1 VTTTSAA
8 APARASGISLLTFGT
23 VSAINTLGFG
33 FAIMALMF
41 SGPAASGYGMGVGV
55 FILSSVIHAVYTA
68 WRDRLPGAIGIV
80 QEAGIPVIA
89 AAMSTTA
96 LQMSGP
102 PEVRVATV
110 LAILGVSTSLTGLL
124 LLIVGRLRLGSLV
137 RFVPYPVIAGF
148 LAGAG
153 WLMLSGGLSLVL
165 GAKAPLEM
173 LRQLGEPTILA
184 RAIPA
189 LLFAISIS
197 VGTRRLAHPF
207 VIPGALVLA
216 GLTFFAITTLGMG
229 LSTEEIRALGWLP
242 AASPAG
248 RAISFPS
255 PALLPLVVWSD
266 VLRAAPAM
274 ASAAVL
280 ALLGILLNTSG
291 LELALGVDLDPDEAL
306 RSSGL
311 INLLL
316 GGIGGMAGFV
326 SVGGTMLAERIGIR
340 GRSAGLARAT
350 VLLAL
355 LAVAGTLVAAMPVF
369 LTGGLVMFL
378 GIELL
383 LSWAV
388 ASRRRLPALEWAI
401 VPLILV
407 VISGVGFLAGI
418 GVGLL
423 VAVGMFAF
431 TYSRLPVVRFSASG
445 RDLRSSVDRSPAAMA
460 HLAAEGAAVEIV
472 HLQGFLFFGTAER
485 VLDHV
490 RARLAAGDQPT
501 LRFLVLDFRHVS
513 GVDSAATAC
522 FLKLRKL
529 TESRHVDVRCTEV
542 PDTVVQQ
549 FARAGLTFDT
559 TPTFGRLPDVNSA
572 LERCEDAL
580 LADHDDGGV
589 AGTLLQQLEAQ
600 LGPSPYLPVLVE
612 AMEAMTVPAGT
623 FLIRAGDEARDLFL
637 VVRGHLAVQVAGPDG
652 TPLRLRTMAAGA
664 IVGEIALYTRQPRVA
679 DVIAVEESVVC
690 RLSEAAITRLEAEQ
704 RDAAVLLHRL
714 IATNLSGK
722 LAAANRLLQRARL

>member
-1 VTTTSAA
+1 MTQTSTA
-8 APARASGISLLTFGT
+8 APTRANGLSLLTFGT

-41 SGPAASGYGMGVGV
+41 SGPTASGYGMGVGV
-55 FILSSVIHAVYTA
+55 FILSSVLHALYTA

-89 AAMSTTA
+89 AVMSATA
-96 LQMSGP
+96 ARMTAP
-102 PEVRVATV
+102 TDVRVATV
-110 LAILGVSTSLTGLL
+110 LAILGVSTMATGALL
-124 LLIVGRLRLGSLV
+124 LLVGRLRLGSLV

-165 GAKAPLEM
+165 GAKGPAAM
-173 LRQLGEPTILA
+173 VSQLTDPNILA

-189 LLFAISIS
+189 LLFAVTLS
-197 VGTRRLAHPF
+197 VGTRRIASPF
-207 VIPGALVLA
+207 VIPVTLLLSAA
-216 GLTFFAITTLGMG
+216 CFYGLTLTGMA
-229 LSTEEIRALGWLP
+229 LSTAEVRDLGWLP
-242 AASPAG
+242 AAAPAG
-248 RAISFPS
+248 RAITFPS
-255 PALLPLVVWSD
+255 PALVPLIDWAEVA
-266 VLRAAPAM
+266 RAVPVM

-280 ALLGILLNTSG
+280 ALLGLLLNTSG

-306 RSSGL
+306 RSNGVANL
-311 INLLL
+311 IIGAL
-316 GGIGGMAGFV
+316 GGMAGFV

-340 GRSAGLARAT
+340 GRSAGVARAG

-355 LAVAGTLVAAMPVF
+355 LAVAGPLVAGMPVF

-388 ASRRRLPALEWAI
+388 MSRRRLPVLEWAI
-401 VPLILV
+401 VPLILI
-407 VISGVGFLAGI
+407 VISTVGFLSGI

-431 TYSRLPVVRFSASG
+431 TYSRQPVVRFSASG
-445 RDLRSSVDRSPAAMA
+445 RDLRSTVDRSAAAMA
-460 HLAAEGAAVEIV
+460 HLTESGAAIDVV

-490 RARLAAGDQPT
+490 RARLAAADQPA
-501 LRFLVLDFRHVS
+501 LRFLILDFRHVS

-529 TESRHVDVRCTEV
+529 AEGRQVDVRCTEV
-542 PDTVVQQ
+542 PDTVVAQ
-549 FARAGLTFDT
+549 FARAGLDLAAS
-559 TPTFGRLPDVNSA
+559 PAFGQLPDVNAA
-572 LERCEDAL
+572 LERGEAAL
-580 LADHDDGGV
+580 LATLDDAATG
-589 AGTLLQQLEAQ
+589 GTLRQHLEAQ
-600 LGPSPYLPVLVE
+600 LGPSPTLPVLID
-612 AMEAMTVPAGT
+612 AMEEMAIASGT
-623 FLIRAGDEARDLFL
+623 YLIRAGETARDLFL
-637 VVRGHLAVQVAGPDG
+637 VVRGHLAVQVVGPDG
-652 TPLRLRTMAAGA
+652 IPLRLRTMTAGA
-664 IVGEIALYTRQPRVA
+664 IVGELALYTRQPRVA
-679 DVIAVEESVVC
+679 DVIAVEDSVVY
-690 RLSEAAITRLEAEQ
+690 RLSEDAIARLEAEE
-704 RDAAVLLHRL
+704 REAAILLHRL

-722 LAAANRLLQRARL
+722 LAAANRLVQRARL